1 MMICVT
7 EETIESKHSKGE
19 EIEGFVLVCLV
30 NYIWWS
36 GEVEETTQDS
46 VFMAIILVNERYVL
60 GLTLLPFF
68 QLLSY
73 AMGRVFFLRIAW
85 VWIERLEV
93 ESSVWNE

>member
-1 MMICVT
+1 
-7 EETIESKHSKGE
+7 
-19 EIEGFVLVCLV
+19 
-30 NYIWWS
+30 
-36 GEVEETTQDS
+36 
-46 VFMAIILVNERYVL
+46 MAIILVNERYVA
-60 GLTLLPFF
+60 LTLLPFF